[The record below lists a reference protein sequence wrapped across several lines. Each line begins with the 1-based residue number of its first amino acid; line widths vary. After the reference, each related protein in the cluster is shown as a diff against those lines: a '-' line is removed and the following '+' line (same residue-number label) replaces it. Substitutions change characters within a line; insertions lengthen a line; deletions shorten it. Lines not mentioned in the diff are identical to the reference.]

1 MTMTILYLI
10 MVQDCNILHKKLQP
24 DLTKIEGVAAIFCD
38 FCHDGNVS
46 EDPLKLL

>member
-24 DLTKIEGVAAIFCD
+24 DLTKIEGVAAIFALTAML
-38 FCHDGNVS
+38 VRT
-46 EDPLKLL
+46 P